1 MRRRSILAL
10 PLLGPPLLAPL
21 ALSLPALAQ
30 PRAIR
35 VIVPFGAG
43 GIIDVAAR
51 LMAEPMGAEL
61 GQTLLIENQP
71 GAGATIG
78 ARNVA
83 RAAADGQT
91 LLVSGAAH
99 AVMPAL
105 YNDAPDPAR
114 DFTPITLISQQ
125 PFLLAVH
132 PSNPARDLPG
142 FLGWLRE
149 KRDTATFGTTGIG
162 AASHLA
168 GELLKKL
175 AGVDFTV
182 VPYRGTPQAV
192 TDLTA
197 GRLDF
202 MIDSQTLLAPLARAG
217 QVIGLA
223 VTTPTRSVMLPDLP
237 SIADV
242 VPGFDSSSWQGMYAP
257 AGLPAPLA
265 ARLAAAAAVAL
276 ARPEL
281 QRRFAEAGLQM
292 MAPGPDA
299 LARFLAA
306 ETARWVPILQATG
319 ARGG

>member
-1 MRRRSILAL
+1 MRRRS
-10 PLLGPPLLAPL
+10 LLAIPFL
-21 ALSLPALAQ
+21 ASGAKAQ
-30 PRAIR
+30 TARPIR
-35 VIVPFGAG
+35 IIVPFAPG
-43 GIIDVAAR
+43 GIIDLAAR
-51 LMAEPMGAEL
+51 ILAEPMGAEL
-61 GQTLLIENQP
+61 GQPMLIENQP
-71 GAGATIG
+71 GGGATIG

-83 RAAADGQT
+83 RAVPDGLT

-105 YNDAPDPAR
+105 YHDAPDPAR
-114 DFTPITLISQQ
+114 EFAPITLISQQ

-132 PSNPARDLPG
+132 PSNPARSLPA
-142 FLGWLRE
+142 FLQWLRG
-149 KRDTATFGTTGIG
+149 KGDTATFATTGVG

-175 AGVDFTV
+175 AGVNFTV

-197 GRLDF
+197 GRVDF
-202 MIDSQTLLAPLARAG
+202 MIDSQTLLAPLARDNR
-217 QVIGLA
+217 VVGLA
-223 VTTPTRSVMLPDLP
+223 VTTPGRSLMLPELP

-257 AGLPAPLA
+257 AGVAEPVLI
-265 ARLAAAAAVAL
+265 RLAVAAEVTIN
-276 ARPEL
+276 RPEV
-281 QRRFAEAGLQM
+281 QRRFLEAGLQPM
-292 MAPGPDA
+292 PTGRAA
-299 LARFLAA
+299 LTAFLTA

>member
-1 MRRRSILAL
+1 MNSRRTLFAL
-10 PLLGPPLLAPL
+10 PFLAVPARAQTR
-21 ALSLPALAQ
+21 AL
-30 PRAIR
+30 RI
-35 VIVPFGAG
+35 IVPFGAG

-51 LMAEPMGAEL
+51 ILAEPL
-61 GQTLLIENQP
+61 GQAIGQTVVVENQP

-83 RAAADGQT
+83 RAAPDGQT
-91 LLVSGAAH
+91 LLLSGAAH
-99 AVMPAL
+99 AVMPVL

-114 DFTPITLISQQ
+114 DFTNISLISQQ

-132 PSNPARDLPG
+132 PSNPARTLPA
-142 FLGWLRE
+142 FLAWLRE
-149 KRDTATFGTTGIG
+149 KRDTATFATTGVG

-197 GRLDF
+197 GRVDF
-202 MIDSQTLLAPLARAG
+202 MIDSQTLLAPLARDNR
-217 QVIGLA
+217 VVGLA

-242 VPGFDSSSWQGMYAP
+242 VPGFESSSWQGLYAP
-257 AGLPAPLA
+257 AGTPALVVERIA
-265 ARLAAAAAVAL
+265 AGVVAAL
-276 ARPEL
+276 AQPAV
-281 QRRFAEAGLQM
+281 QRRFADGGLQPM
-292 MAPGPDA
+292 PTGPAA
-299 LARFLAA
+299 LNAFLAS
-306 ETARWVPILQATG
+306 ETARWTPILQATG

>member
-1 MRRRSILAL
+1 MRRRSALAL
-10 PLLGPPLLAPL
+10 PFLAT
-21 ALSLPALAQ
+21 PAFAQ
-30 PRAIR
+30 PAAPPRAIR

-51 LMAEPMGAEL
+51 LLAEPMGAEL
-61 GQTLLIENQP
+61 GQVVLIENQP

-83 RAAADGQT
+83 RAAPDGQT

-105 YNDAPDPAR
+105 YADAPDAAR
-114 DFTPITLISQQ
+114 DFTPITLLSQQ

-132 PSNPARDLPG
+132 PSNPARSLPA
-142 FLGWLRE
+142 FLAWLRE
-149 KRDTATFGTTGIG
+149 KRDTATFGTTGVG

-217 QVIGLA
+217 QVVGLA
-223 VTTPTRSVMLPDLP
+223 VTTAGRSRMLPDLP
-237 SIADV
+237 SIAEV
-242 VPGFDSSSWQGMYAP
+242 VPGFESSSWQGMYAP
-257 AGLPAPLA
+257 AGLPAPMA
-265 ARLAAAAAVAL
+265 TRLAAAAQAAL

-281 QRRFAEAGLQM
+281 QARFADAGLQM
-292 MAPGPDA
+292 MPTGPEA
-299 LARFLAA
+299 LRTFLAA

>member
-1 MRRRSILAL
+1 MRRRSVLAL
-10 PLLGPPLLAPL
+10 PFLAT
-21 ALSLPALAQ
+21 PAIAQ
-30 PRAIR
+30 SPAPRALR

-43 GIIDVAAR
+43 GIIDVATR
-51 LMAEPMGAEL
+51 LLAEPMGAEL
-61 GQTLLIENQP
+61 GQTVLIENQP

-83 RAAADGQT
+83 RAAPDGQT

-105 YNDAPDPAR
+105 YPDAPDPAR

-132 PSNPARDLPG
+132 PSNPARSLPA
-142 FLGWLRE
+142 FLAWLRE
-149 KRDTATFGTTGIG
+149 KRDTATFGTTGVG

-217 QVIGLA
+217 QVVGLA
-223 VTTPTRSVMLPDLP
+223 VTTAGRSQMLPDLP
-237 SIADV
+237 SIAEV
-242 VPGFDSSSWQGMYAP
+242 VPGFESSSWQGMYAP
-257 AGLPAPLA
+257 AGLPAPMV
-265 ARLAAAAAVAL
+265 ARLAAAAQVAL

-281 QRRFAEAGLQM
+281 QARFADAGLQM
-292 MAPGPDA
+292 MPTGPEA
-299 LARFLAA
+299 LRTFLAA

>member
-1 MRRRSILAL
+1 MRRRS
-10 PLLGPPLLAPL
+10 LLAIPFL
-21 ALSLPALAQ
+21 ATAANAQ
-30 PRAIR
+30 TARPIR
-35 VIVPFGAG
+35 LIVPFAAG

-51 LMAEPMGAEL
+51 ILAEPMGAEL
-61 GQTLLIENQP
+61 GQTVVIENQP

-78 ARNVA
+78 ARTVA
-83 RAAADGQT
+83 RAAPDGQT
-91 LLVSGAAH
+91 LLVNGAAH

-114 DFTPITLISQQ
+114 DFTAITLVSQQ

-132 PSNPARDLPG
+132 PSNPARTLPA
-142 FLGWLRE
+142 FLAWLRE
-149 KRDTATFGTTGIG
+149 KRDTATFATTGVG

-197 GRLDF
+197 GRVDF
-202 MIDSQTLLAPLARAG
+202 MIDSQTLLAPLARDSR
-217 QVIGLA
+217 VVGLA
-223 VTTPTRSVMLPDLP
+223 VTTPSRSLMLPDLP

-257 AGLPAPLA
+257 AGLPAALQ
-265 ARLAAAAAVAL
+265 ARLAAAAQAAIGK
-276 ARPEL
+276 PEV
-281 QRRFAEAGLQM
+281 QRRFVEAGLQPM
-292 MAPGPDA
+292 PAGPAA
-299 LARFLAA
+299 LSAFLAA
-306 ETARWVPILQATG
+306 ETARWVPILVATG

>member
-1 MRRRSILAL
+1 MNTRRTLLAL
-10 PLLGPPLLAPL
+10 PFLAT
-21 ALSLPALAQ
+21 AAHAQ
-30 PRAIR
+30 TRTLRI
-35 VIVPFGAG
+35 IVPFGAG

-51 LMAEPMGAEL
+51 ILAEPLGQAL
-61 GQTLLIENQP
+61 GQTVVVENQP

-83 RAAADGQT
+83 RAVPDGQT
-91 LLVSGAAH
+91 LLLSGAAH

-114 DFTPITLISQQ
+114 DFVNISLISQQ

-132 PSNPARDLPG
+132 PSNPARTLPA
-142 FLGWLRE
+142 FLAWLRE
-149 KRDTATFGTTGIG
+149 KRDTATFATTGVG

-197 GRLDF
+197 GRVDF
-202 MIDSQTLLAPLARAG
+202 MIDSQTLLAPLARDNRVVA
-217 QVIGLA
+217 LA
-223 VTTPTRSVMLPDLP
+223 VTTATRSLMLPELP
-237 SIADV
+237 SIADA
-242 VPGFDSSSWQGMYAP
+242 VPGFESSSWQALYAP
-257 AGLPAPLA
+257 AGTP
-265 ARLAAAAAVAL
+265 AAVVERVAAGVEAAL
-276 ARPEL
+276 AQPAV
-281 QRRFAEAGLQM
+281 QRRFADGGLQPM
-292 MAPGPDA
+292 PAGPAA
-299 LARFLAA
+299 LTAFLAS
-306 ETARWVPILQATG
+306 ETARWTPILLATG

>member
-1 MRRRSILAL
+1 MQRRSMLAV
-10 PLLGPPLLAPL
+10 PVLAAPFFSL
-21 ALSLPALAQ
+21 AASAQ

-35 VIVPFGAG
+35 VIVPFAAG

-51 LMAEPMGAEL
+51 LLAEPMGAAL
-61 GQTLLIENQP
+61 GQAVLIENQP

-78 ARNVA
+78 ARNAA
-83 RAAADGQT
+83 RAAPDGQT

-105 YNDAPDPAR
+105 YHDAPDPAR

-125 PFLLAVH
+125 PFLLAVN
-132 PSNPARDLPG
+132 PSNPARTLAG
-142 FLGWLRE
+142 FLAWLRE

-202 MIDSQTLLAPLARAG
+202 MIDSQTLLAPLARGG
-217 QVIGLA
+217 QVVGLA

-237 SIADV
+237 SIADA

-257 AGLPAPLA
+257 AGLPAA
-265 ARLAAAAAVAL
+265 QVARLVTAAEAAL

-281 QRRFAEAGLQM
+281 QTRFAEAGLQM
-292 MAPGPDA
+292 LPTGPQV
-299 LARFLAA
+299 LAGFLAA

>member
-1 MRRRSILAL
+1 MRRRNVLAL
-10 PLLGPPLLAPL
+10 PFLAT
-21 ALSLPALAQ
+21 PAFAQ
-30 PRAIR
+30 PQRAIR

-51 LMAEPMGAEL
+51 LLAEPMGAEL
-61 GQTLLIENQP
+61 GQVLLIENQP

-78 ARNVA
+78 ARNAA
-83 RAAADGQT
+83 RAAPDGQT

-114 DFTPITLISQQ
+114 DFTAITLISQQ

-132 PSNPARDLPG
+132 PSNPARSLPA
-142 FLGWLRE
+142 FLTWLRE
-149 KRDTATFGTTGIG
+149 KRDTATFGTTGVG

-202 MIDSQTLLAPLARAG
+202 LIDSQTLLAPLARAG
-217 QVIGLA
+217 QVVGLA
-223 VTTPTRSVMLPDLP
+223 VTTAGRSQMLPELP
-237 SIADV
+237 SIAEV
-242 VPGFDSSSWQGMYAP
+242 VPGFESSSWQGMYGP
-257 AGLPAPLA
+257 AGLPAPMA
-265 ARLAAAAAVAL
+265 ARLAAAAQAAL

-281 QRRFAEAGLQM
+281 QARFADAGLQM
-292 MAPGPDA
+292 MPTGPEA
-299 LARFLAA
+299 LRTFLAA

>member
-1 MRRRSILAL
+1 MRRRSALAL
-10 PLLGPPLLAPL
+10 PFLATAAL
-21 ALSLPALAQ
+21 ATPALAQ
-30 PRAIR
+30 PQAPRGIR

-51 LMAEPMGAEL
+51 LLAEPMGAEL
-61 GQTLLIENQP
+61 GQVVLIENQP

-83 RAAADGQT
+83 RAAPDGQT

-114 DFTPITLISQQ
+114 DFTPITLLSQQ

-132 PSNPARDLPG
+132 PSNPARSLPA
-142 FLGWLRE
+142 FLAWLRE
-149 KRDTATFGTTGIG
+149 KRDTATFGTTGVG

-217 QVIGLA
+217 QVVGLA
-223 VTTPTRSVMLPDLP
+223 VTTAGRSRMLPDLP
-237 SIADV
+237 SIAEV
-242 VPGFDSSSWQGMYAP
+242 VPGFESSSWQGMYAP
-257 AGLPAPLA
+257 AGLPTPMAT
-265 ARLAAAAAVAL
+265 RLAAAAQAAL

-281 QRRFAEAGLQM
+281 QARFADAGLQM
-292 MAPGPDA
+292 MPTGPEA
-299 LARFLAA
+299 LRSFLAA

>member
-1 MRRRSILAL
+1 MRRRSILAV
-10 PLLGPPLLAPL
+10 PFLAT
-21 ALSLPALAQ
+21 PALAQ
-30 PRAIR
+30 TAAQAPRAMR

-51 LMAEPMGAEL
+51 LLAEPMGAEL
-61 GQTLLIENQP
+61 GQALLIENQP

-78 ARNVA
+78 ARNAA
-83 RAAADGQT
+83 RAAPDGQT

-132 PSNPARDLPG
+132 PSNPARSLPA
-142 FLGWLRE
+142 FLAWLRE
-149 KRDTATFGTTGIG
+149 KRDTATFGTTGVG

-217 QVIGLA
+217 QVLGLA
-223 VTTPTRSVMLPDLP
+223 VTTAGRSQMLPELP
-237 SIADV
+237 SIAEA
-242 VPGFDSSSWQGMYAP
+242 VPGFESSSWQGMYAP
-257 AGLPAPLA
+257 AGLAAPMV
-265 ARLAAAAAVAL
+265 ARLAAAAQAAL

-281 QRRFAEAGLQM
+281 QARFADAGLQM
-292 MAPGPDA
+292 MPTGPEA
-299 LARFLAA
+299 LSRFLAA

>member
-1 MRRRSILAL
+1 MHRRSLIAL
-10 PLLGPPLLAPL
+10 PFLAT
-21 ALSLPALAQ
+21 PALAQ
-30 PRAIR
+30 TSAAPPRAIR
-35 VIVPFGAG
+35 VIVPFAAG

-51 LMAEPMGAEL
+51 LLAEPMGAEL

-78 ARNVA
+78 ARNAA

-105 YNDAPDPAR
+105 YPDAPDPVR
-114 DFTPITLISQQ
+114 DFTPITLIGQQ

-132 PSNPARDLPG
+132 PSNPARSLPA
-142 FLGWLRE
+142 FLAWLRE

-192 TDLTA
+192 SDLTA

-202 MIDSQTLLAPLARAG
+202 MIDSQTLLGPLARGG
-217 QVIGLA
+217 QVVGLA
-223 VTTPTRSVMLPDLP
+223 VTTPARSAMLPDLP
-237 SIADV
+237 SIADA
-242 VPGFDSSSWQGMYAP
+242 VPGFDSSSWQAMYAP
-257 AGLPAPLA
+257 AGLPAPVA
-265 ARLAAAAAVAL
+265 ARLVAAAEVAL

-281 QRRFAEAGLQM
+281 RRRMAESGLQPM
-292 MAPGPDA
+292 PIGPEA
-299 LARFLAA
+299 LRTFLAA